1 MQWLSNHYLILLL
14 LVGYTAILAR
24 HAVAGNR
31 RTKSMADYYVGGR
44 SMGGIA
50 LGISFFATYSST
62 NSFIGF
68 SGQTYSYGLAWLLF
82 VPIITLFCV
91 IAWRWVA
98 PRLREAT
105 ASLGS
110 VTIPDFIGFRFH
122 SNAARFAAGLIVVF
136 ASVLYMTA
144 VFKGVGTLLE
154 RFLEIPYSWAIFLVL
169 IIVML
174 YTAIGGFISVVKT
187 DVIQGVI
194 MMVAAILLFV
204 GIVRASGGLGSF
216 ATVRDLPGGSAL
228 FSWDAAMPFP
238 VLLGVII
245 AGTFKLIVEPR
256 QLSRFYA
263 LKSPAEARRG
273 MWVATLAFL
282 FAYSLLLPIGIY
294 AHHLFPNGVTDTDQI
309 IPEILSG
316 GIVFHPA
323 LGAFLVLAM
332 IAAAMS
338 SLDSVLLVLASTC
351 ERDIVGVWR
360 RAESE
365 AATVKETR
373 FYVALFAIVT
383 ALVALNPPGGIV
395 MLTAFSG
402 SIYAACFF
410 PPIILGLFWNKGNGA
425 AVLAA
430 FAMGIGTLTLWR
442 YVPGVSGVH
451 AVFPAVLFSTGAY
464 VALATMGAGP
474 LHGKGMATED

>member
-1 MQWLSNHYLILLL
+1 MAWWLFSYPATQLPGHPF
-14 LVGYTAILAR
+14 YTA
-24 HAVAGNR
+24 V
-31 RTKSMADYYVGGR
+31 
-44 SMGGIA
+44 
-50 LGISFFATYSST
+50 
-62 NSFIGF
+62 
-68 SGQTYSYGLAWLLF
+68 
-82 VPIITLFCV
+82 
-91 IAWRWVA
+91 
-98 PRLREAT
+98 
-105 ASLGS
+105 
-110 VTIPDFIGFRFH
+110 
-122 SNAARFAAGLIVVF
+122 
-136 ASVLYMTA
+136 
-144 VFKGVGTLLE
+144 
-154 RFLEIPYSWAIFLVL
+154 
-169 IIVML
+169 
-174 YTAIGGFISVVKT
+174 GGFISVVKT

-194 MMVAAILLFV
+194 MMLAAVLLFV
-204 GIVRASGGLGSF
+204 GVVRASGGLGSF

-245 AGTFKLIVEPR
+245 AGTFKLVVEPR

-263 LKSPAEARRG
+263 LKSPAEAQRG

-294 AHHLFPNGVTDTDQI
+294 AHHLFPTGVTDTDQI

-351 ERDIVGVWR
+351 ERDIVSVWR
-360 RAESE
+360 RTGSE
-365 AATVKETR
+365 AATVKDTR
-373 FYVALFAIVT
+373 FYVALFAIIT

-395 MLTAFSG
+395 TLTAFSG

-410 PPIILGLFWNKGNGA
+410 PPIILGLYWNKGNGA
-425 AVLAA
+425 AVLAS

-442 YVPGVSGVH
+442 YVPGVASVH
-451 AVFPAVLFSTGAY
+451 AVFPAVLFSTAVY
-464 VALATMGAGP
+464 VVVATTIPGP
-474 LHGKGMATED
+474 RPDNNMATESTETTDPRTTP